1 MTKAFWQFWLFL
13 IPGIAVSHLISVF
26 SHDLMGIPRG
36 VPFGRFGIIGSAAQ
50 ISLLLLPFA
59 IGAALAAIFYFK
71 RHEAKAGTQ
80 EVFNCAKKIGRS
92 CIGFDLPVLC
102 AVRSMVWPNA
112 STRLDDYNFPFCASL
127 GGSGYILGHV
137 SKYYQFNCFL
147 AKSQLKNYN
156 KQKAAP

>member
-36 VPFGRFGIIGSAAQ
+36 VPFGRFGIIGSTAQ

-71 RHEAKAGTQ
+71 RYEAKAGTQ
-80 EVFNCAKKIGRS
+80 EVFNCAKKIGEA
-92 CIGFDLPVLC
+92 VLVLTFLFFALSGAWFGLMQAPGWMIIIFLFAPALAA
-102 AVRSMVWPNA
+102 AVIFWVMFP
-112 STRLDDYNFPFCASL
+112 STISL
-127 GGSGYILGHV
+127 IVFWRNLS
-137 SKYYQFNCFL
+137 
-147 AKSQLKNYN
+147 
-156 KQKAAP
+156 